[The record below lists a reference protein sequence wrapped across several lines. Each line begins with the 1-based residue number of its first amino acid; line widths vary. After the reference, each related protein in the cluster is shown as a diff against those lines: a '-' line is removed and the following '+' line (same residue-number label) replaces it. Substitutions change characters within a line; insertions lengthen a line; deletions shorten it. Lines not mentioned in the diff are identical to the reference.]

1 MALKKYFA
9 RKFIVKISLKKYL
22 ARKFLV
28 KMALKNTKLINF

>member
-9 RKFIVKISLKKYL
+9 RKFLVKMALKKYL

-28 KMALKNTKLINF
+28 KMALKNTSLVHF